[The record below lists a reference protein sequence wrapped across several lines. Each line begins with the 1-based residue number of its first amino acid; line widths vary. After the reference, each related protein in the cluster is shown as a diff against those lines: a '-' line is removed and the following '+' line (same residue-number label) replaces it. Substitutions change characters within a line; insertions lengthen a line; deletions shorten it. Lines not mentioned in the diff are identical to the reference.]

1 MLLNLVGLPTHTAE
15 SSSLPL
21 QEEKSTICLHTR
33 LTQKGK
39 SFPQEKQI
47 NLCLSSYNGSAFSC
61 YLTESDA
68 GSLSF
73 PWNLTSLHAVLSIHN
88 PAQVVE

>member
-1 MLLNLVGLPTHTAE
+1 MLLKVVGLPTHTQKA
-15 SSSLPL
+15 PL
-21 QEEKSTICLHTR
+21 QEKKNTICLHAR
-33 LTQKGK
+33 LTQKAK

-47 NLCLSSYNGSAFSC
+47 NSCLSSCDGSALSC
-61 YLTESDA
+61 YLIESDA

-73 PWNLTSLHAVLSIHN
+73 PWNLTSLHAVPSINN

>member
-1 MLLNLVGLPTHTAE
+1 MLLKLVGLPTHTPE
-15 SSSLPL
+15 SSSVPL
-21 QEEKSTICLHTR
+21 QKEKNTICLHAR
-33 LTQKGK
+33 MTQKAK

-47 NLCLSSYNGSAFSC
+47 NLCLSSYNSSAFNC
-61 YLTESDA
+61 YLIENDV

-73 PWNLTSLHAVLSIHN
+73 PWNLTSLHAVLSINN